1 MVRTIDITNTWNLV
15 GSVET
20 YTLRTYHDDLCLT
33 EKLQECESNSPNKP
47 PFAINYLQY
56 YNSHEPVT
64 SWIIRHLFAYTFN
77 GKHPFFESFAFA
89 IGIITTFLPSL
100 SNCSFFQFA

>member
-1 MVRTIDITNTWNLV
+1 MV

-64 SWIIRHLFAYTFN
+64 SWIIRHL
-77 GKHPFFESFAFA
+77 
-89 IGIITTFLPSL
+89 LPTLLMGSIHS
-100 SNCSFFQFA
+100 SNLLQIPSCKKWIQT